1 MNIPGYLE
9 ALIRELSRLPGIG
22 PKSAS
27 RLAFHILKMNIDD
40 VRRLSGAI
48 IDTKTHVTTCPVCG
62 GIAEG
67 GDCAIC
73 VDPARE
79 RGVLCVVENA
89 KDVLT
94 IEKTGEYRGLY
105 HVLTGVISPLDGIGP
120 EDLNIKPL
128 VQRCAGGAVK
138 EIIIATNPT
147 IEGDATET
155 ARRAGNAHRA
165 RPAGRIGPRIR
176 GQRYH
181 CEVDNG
187 KGGAVDTP
195 VFAGSGYEPFFFP
208 SIARFSGIP
217 SMSRRFCKIFSI
229 ARTISFRNSSALL
242 TKSLNCGGRVSVC
255 VA

>member
-67 GDCAIC
+67 GNCAIC
-73 VDPARE
+73 VDAARE

-147 IEGDATET
+147 IEGDATGLYL
-155 ARRAGNAHRA
+155 AKLLKPLGVRVMRIAH
-165 RPAGRIGPRIR
+165 GL
-176 GQRYH
+176 
-181 CEVDNG
+181 
-187 KGGAVDTP
+187 P
-195 VFAGSGYEPFFFP
+195 VGSDLEFADSVTIAK
-208 SIARFSGIP
+208 SI
-217 SMSRRFCKIFSI
+217 
-229 ARTISFRNSSALL
+229 T
-242 TKSLNCGGRVSVC
+242 GRVEL
-255 VA
+255 

>member
-147 IEGDATET
+147 IEGDATGLYL
-155 ARRAGNAHRA
+155 AKLLKPLGVRVMRIAH
-165 RPAGRIGPRIR
+165 GL
-176 GQRYH
+176 
-181 CEVDNG
+181 
-187 KGGAVDTP
+187 P
-195 VFAGSGYEPFFFP
+195 VGSDLEFADSVTIAK
-208 SIARFSGIP
+208 SI
-217 SMSRRFCKIFSI
+217 
-229 ARTISFRNSSALL
+229 T
-242 TKSLNCGGRVSVC
+242 GRVEL
-255 VA
+255 